1 MRILVTGAA
10 GFIASHLCEK
20 LQDLGHEVVGIDN
33 FNDYYSPALKR
44 LNASDL
50 KAKGIEVFEIDLNAN
65 LTSVFSTPYDYIYH
79 LAAQPG
85 ISSETPLSDYVTNNI
100 FATQSL
106 LDAVL
111 QYNPNLKSFINI
123 ATSSVY
129 GLVANVDENV
139 PAKPISFYGSTKLAA
154 EQLVLGLQRL
164 GKLNACSI
172 RLYSVYGPRERP
184 EKLYTKLIENLHANK
199 PSPLFEGSVKHER
212 SFTFVAP
219 SNGNFIT
226 LKPLVTGTTGSWMH
240 VDNIRIESALSLDDR
255 LFENEITSFPNPF
268 TNTLSFKLNNIDDV
282 SELRIF
288 DLAGREIIKKEFINE
303 LTFETFDFNPGLYFY
318 TITNQNQILKKGKII
333 KKE

>member
-20 LQDLGHEVVGIDN
+20 LHDLGHEVVGLDN

-50 KAKGIEVFEIDLNAN
+50 KAKGIQVFEIDLNDN
-65 LTSVFSTPYDYIYH
+65 LQPVFSIPYDYIYH

-85 ISSETPLSDYVTNNI
+85 ISAETPLSDYVTNNI
-100 FATQSL
+100 FATQNL
-106 LDAVL
+106 LEAVL

-184 EKLYTKLIENLHANK
+184 EKLYTKLIENLYADK
-199 PSPLFEGSVKHER
+199 PFPLFEGSVKHER
-212 SFTFVAP
+212 SFTFVGDIVDGLSAIIGKEAIV
-219 SNGNFIT
+219 NG
-226 LKPLVTGTTGSWMH
+226 
-240 VDNIRIESALSLDDR
+240 
-255 LFENEITSFPNPF
+255 
-268 TNTLSFKLNNIDDV
+268 
-282 SELRIF
+282 
-288 DLAGREIIKKEFINE
+288 EIINLGTDEVHTTQEGINLVE
-303 LTFETFDFNPGLYFY
+303 EIMNKTLIIDHKPARKGDQERTSAVIDKARKLLGYEPKVTF
-318 TITNQNQILKKGKII
+318 KKGLEQQVQWYLDKFTS
-333 KKE
+333 

>member
-20 LQDLGHEVVGIDN
+20 LHDLGHDVAGLDN
-33 FNDYYSPALKR
+33 FNDYYSPELKR

-50 KAKGIEVFEIDLNAN
+50 KAQGIEVFEIDLNDN
-65 LTSVFSTPYDYIYH
+65 LQMVFEKPYDYIYH

-85 ISSETPLSDYVTNNI
+85 ISAETPLSDYVTNNI
-100 FATQSL
+100 FATQNL
-106 LDAVL
+106 LDAV
-111 QYNPNLKSFINI
+111 QKYNPNLKSFINI

-184 EKLYTKLIENLHANK
+184 EKLYTKLIENLYANK
-199 PSPLFEGSVKHER
+199 PFPLFEGSVKHER
-212 SFTFVAP
+212 SFTYVGDIVDGLSAIIGKEDIV
-219 SNGNFIT
+219 NG
-226 LKPLVTGTTGSWMH
+226 
-240 VDNIRIESALSLDDR
+240 
-255 LFENEITSFPNPF
+255 
-268 TNTLSFKLNNIDDV
+268 
-282 SELRIF
+282 
-288 DLAGREIIKKEFINE
+288 EIINLGTDEVHTTQEGINLVE
-303 LTFETFDFNPGLYFY
+303 EIMNKQLIIDHKPARKGDQERTSAVIDKARKLLGYEPKVTF
-318 TITNQNQILKKGKII
+318 KKGLEQQVQWYLDKFTS
-333 KKE
+333 

>member
-20 LQDLGHEVVGIDN
+20 LRDLGHEVVGLDN

-50 KAKGIEVFEIDLNAN
+50 KTKGINVIEIDLNDN
-65 LTSVFSTPYDYIYH
+65 LQTVFQNPYDYIYH

-85 ISSETPLSDYVTNNI
+85 ISAETPLSDYVTNNI
-100 FATQSL
+100 FATQNL
-106 LDAVL
+106 LDAVA

-154 EQLVLGLQRL
+154 EQLVLGQQRL
-164 GKLNACSI
+164 GKLKACSI

-184 EKLYTKLIENLHANK
+184 EKLYTKLIENLYSDK
-199 PSPLFEGSVKHER
+199 PFPLFEGSVKHER
-212 SFTFVAP
+212 SFTYVGDIVDGLVAIIGKEDIV
-219 SNGNFIT
+219 NG
-226 LKPLVTGTTGSWMH
+226 
-240 VDNIRIESALSLDDR
+240 
-255 LFENEITSFPNPF
+255 
-268 TNTLSFKLNNIDDV
+268 
-282 SELRIF
+282 
-288 DLAGREIIKKEFINE
+288 EIINLGTDEVHTTQEGINLVEEIMHKKLIIDHKPARKGDQEKTSAVIDKARRLLGYE
-303 LTFETFDFNPGLYFY
+303 PKVTF
-318 TITNQNQILKKGKII
+318 KKGLEQQVQWYLDKFTSSL
-333 KKE
+333 